1 MTETGV
7 PFRVRIPVRVSDLDA
22 QLHVTGAAYQQ
33 YADHARFA
41 CVGAAGV
48 SVPELLAAGFGPV
61 NLELNVRYLR
71 ELRADDTVEIDC
83 RWEWGHGKTYRVEH
97 TLTRGDGEVA
107 ATVSYV
113 AGMLDLRARK
123 LAADPAGIWAR
134 HARDPALLGLLPRP
148 A

>member
-1 MTETGV
+1 MTESAV

-22 QLHVTGAAYQQ
+22 QLHVTGSAYQQ

-41 CVGAAGV
+41 CVAAAGV
-48 SVPELLAAGFGPV
+48 SVPDLLAAGLGPV
-61 NLELNVRYLR
+61 NLELNVRYHR

-83 RWEWGHGKTYRVEH
+83 RWAWSGGKTYRVEH
-97 TLTRGDGEVA
+97 TLTRDDGEVA

-113 AGMLDLRARK
+113 AGLLDLGERK
-123 LAADPAGIWAR
+123 LVADPARVWAEFAKD
-134 HARDPALLGLLPRP
+134 HALLGL

>member
-1 MTETGV
+1 MTETAV
-7 PFRVRIPVRVSDLDA
+7 PFRIRIPVRVSDLDS

-41 CVGAAGV
+41 CVAAAGV
-48 SVPELLAAGFGPV
+48 SVPELLAAGLGPV
-61 NLELNVRYLR
+61 NLELNVRYHR

-83 RWEWGHGKTYRVEH
+83 RWEWGSGKTYRVEH
-97 TLTRGDGEVA
+97 TLTRADGELA

-113 AGMLDLRARK
+113 AGLLDLRERR
-123 LAADPAGIWAR
+123 LVADPARHWAER
-134 HARDPALLGLLPRP
+134 ATDRALLGL